1 VLRELEVQLELDEHR
16 DCAPVAARV
25 RALARAGAGRRVDA
39 ERQTLVELAAACILR
54 AETLPAPRFADV
66 RLRAAR
72 ERAGIAA

>member
-25 RALARAGAGRRVDA
+25 RALARTRADEGADA
-39 ERQTLVELAAACILR
+39 ERQALVELAAACILR
-54 AETLPAPRFADV
+54 AETLPAPTFADL

-72 ERAGIAA
+72 ERAGVAA